1 MHARTERRSC
11 ISCEICFAGAPSCVR
26 APLSQGMFRFR
37 ELIRAM
43 LVLLPCLCG
52 SHDCVTPALLPVL
65 AFIHVAAM
73 LFSLPLRPVPRSRRF
88 VPTRGG
94 DPEIP
99 PSFRLATLRQTPL
112 PPAPQHQ
119 ERTSGTTDFLLL
131 ACFSQVELVVDSSR
145 TQQSRIQLFDMVR
158 RHHKQNAAWCVKAVQ
173 HVQQARQ
180 RDPIL
185 RSNFVLRVV
194 HRRTFSGTLNDF
206 SSGLTS
212 LHAINVLKQQD
223 RIPRHL
229 IPSALQ
235 TP

>member
-119 ERTSGTTDFLLL
+119 ERTSGTTPFSAARLLFPGR
-131 ACFSQVELVVDSSR
+131 ACSRFFPDAAEPDPAFRYGSSSSQTKRRLVRESR
-145 TQQSRIQLFDMVR
+145 P
-158 RHHKQNAAWCVKAVQ
+158 
-173 HVQQARQ
+173 AR
-180 RDPIL
+180 
-185 RSNFVLRVV
+185 S
-194 HRRTFSGTLNDF
+194 
-206 SSGLTS
+206 TS
-212 LHAINVLKQQD
+212 PTARPH
-223 RIPRHL
+223 
-229 IPSALQ
+229 S
-235 TP
+235 